1 MDVQMPEMDGLEAA
15 RAVRNRLSASYQPKI
30 IAITAHAMQGDR
42 KMCLDAGMN
51 GYISKP
57 VKIEELRTALDSY
70 GKCGELKY

>member
-1 MDVQMPEMDGLEAA
+1 MFRCQKWTAEAA
-15 RAVRNRLSASYQPKI
+15 RAIEAVVGFNQPN